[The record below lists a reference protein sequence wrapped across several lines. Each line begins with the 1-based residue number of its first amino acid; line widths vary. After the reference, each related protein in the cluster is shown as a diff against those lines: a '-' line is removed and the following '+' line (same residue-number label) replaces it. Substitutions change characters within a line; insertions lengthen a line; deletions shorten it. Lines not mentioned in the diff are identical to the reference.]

1 MCALRSRAREQE
13 DETPVG
19 VRLRQR
25 SGRCTRPRRV
35 RRRTVGGRRAHLAAG
50 MRDALTGPWPTAR
63 EALSRPCAVPD
74 LYTLTAEVDAATV
87 RLDDPA
93 SPADLRDYVLGAHD
107 ALAWLCGHTDQRP
120 LARKVALHR
129 V

>member
-1 MCALRSRAREQE
+1 M
-13 DETPVG
+13 
-19 VRLRQR
+19 
-25 SGRCTRPRRV
+25 
-35 RRRTVGGRRAHLAAG
+35 
-50 MRDALTGPWPTAR
+50 
-63 EALSRPCAVPD
+63 PD